1 MQAIVLKTCPKD
13 GMRIGD
19 RPAGHHAIRP
29 YLTAAALML
38 FAVLFS
44 ASAEPTRIV
53 ALGDAR
59 GSTTT
64 AYVNTNVLGNIV
76 TSVLALDPK
85 PDAVVVHGDMILSPV
100 NIDNGYLQF
109 TNIMQRLVTNG
120 IPYYCA
126 LGNHEVGSGWYT
138 KWQDAFDFPQNGP
151 EQWKEL
157 VYYVDVGSIRIVALD
172 AITGGTNWV
181 SGLRCRIDGDQLTW
195 LESVIGANSP
205 SVFDILTSHIP
216 AYSASVAHS
225 NGCLDLWPAERDAFL
240 QATVDARST
249 LYFAGHEHM
258 FYRRNVDTRYNTNWT
273 HTVTHIVNCSGAPF
287 HNELITNTILP
298 EIWNYSDYAFTV
310 VDVDPDSGRGTAT
323 TYTEDGSRVID
334 RVDLLGKNP
343 PLSVT
348 FKSTLLA
355 EGMGVLRNHGLVT
368 APGTV
373 ASNLPVTL
381 WVDDPSE
388 ATVTNAVI
396 IPAGT
401 NRVAFDLTVLD
412 DTEYDGPRTV
422 LVRARSAS
430 FADGTASVE
439 IADTGGGEATLVST
453 GSVWRYLDDGSDQG
467 TTWQDPAFNDT
478 AWSNGH
484 AQLGYGDGD
493 EATTVSYGSDVSN
506 KHATTYFRHSFD
518 LPRPF
523 YPSSLLL
530 SLIRDDGAV
539 VYLNGAEALR
549 TNMPAGAIDYST
561 LAVSPIFGA
570 EEQRL
575 LRTDLDPGLLT
586 NGTNV
591 IAVEIHQVSPE
602 DPDISF
608 DLGLSAVVQPR
619 LSFAATTTV
628 ERYCLSYS
636 NTALLGET
644 MQDFSSCCLLPS
656 TGELLVPARV
666 WPRPWRYVIQTY
678 DRDGAYMRLIYLDGF
693 EDVEGICPYDPE
705 RNLFAVVEEGV
716 NDISII
722 EINADTTNIVK
733 STCTVI
739 PMGIELPDINR
750 GIEGISYDPAN
761 RCFYA
766 VKEWTPMA
774 VYRVAWSGA
783 VVSVTEPFDAEEVFG
798 GICGDLSDL
807 VYDPYSGHLFIL
819 SHLGNRVFE
828 CDLAGNILSIL
839 SITGNQPEGLAIS
852 DDGKE
857 LHIISEPNE
866 YFRYSLSIVT
876 NSGSEATSP
885 AVIDVMLSSPMATTV
900 TVQYVVTSQTAVVNE
915 DYSPDSGTVVFEP
928 GSTRETIQ
936 ISIVLDPDKESDE
949 TLVVTLTNASGAWI
963 SADSAY
969 SYTIVADAIELVVSS
984 PYGNAQPPAGTNML
998 GYGSVL
1004 ACSVTNSPAI
1014 VGIGTQYF
1022 CTGWTGT
1029 GSVPSPGSDTN
1040 TPSFALTTNSTIT
1053 WTWGLPRYWLGAI
1066 ADGGGTVSN
1075 GNVWVEPGTSITL
1088 QASCSAFRLFGG
1100 WSGDVS
1106 GGDTNSLS
1114 YQVTMDRTRT
1124 LVATFID
1131 QLATNNTPVW
1141 WLDMHYPGTND
1152 SDNAAM
1158 SDTDNDGMYAWQ
1170 EYVAGTDPTNPASVF
1185 RLIGVT
1191 LDGSGETISWYGVT
1205 GKTYAVY
1212 GSTNLTAGWL
1222 PSPLTSGVP
1231 GSIAGTN
1238 AFTQAQSNLFFFY
1251 RVKLH

>member
-1 MQAIVLKTCPKD
+1 LALALLSVL
-13 GMRIGD
+13 
-19 RPAGHHAIRP
+19 
-29 YLTAAALML
+29 L
-38 FAVLFS
+38 S

-53 ALGDAR
+53 ALGDPR

-85 PDAVVVHGDMILSPV
+85 PDAVVVHGDMIFSPV

-157 VYYVDVGSIRIVALD
+157 VYYADIGCIRLVVLD
-172 AITGGTNWV
+172 SITGGTNWV
-181 SGLRCRIDGDQLTW
+181 AGLRLRIDGEQLVW
-195 LESVIGANSP
+195 LQSVIGTNSP
-205 SVFDILTSHIP
+205 AVFDVLTSHIP
-216 AYSASVAHS
+216 AYSASVAHA
-225 NGCLDLWPAERDAFL
+225 NGCLDLWPVERDAFL

-258 FYRRNVDTRYNTNWT
+258 FYRRNMDTRYNPNWT

-334 RVDLLGKNP
+334 RVDLIGKNL
-343 PLSVT
+343 PLIVT

-355 EGMGVLRNHGLVT
+355 EGMGTLPDHGLVT
-368 APGTV
+368 APYT
-373 ASNLPVTL
+373 ATSNLPVTL
-381 WVDDPSE
+381 WLDDPSE
-388 ATVTNAVI
+388 ATVTNTVI

-401 NRVAFDLTVLD
+401 NRVAFDVTPLN
-412 DTEYDGPRTV
+412 DTEYDGPQMV
-422 LVRARSAS
+422 LVHARAAG

-467 TTWQDPAFNDT
+467 TMWQDPGFNDNS
-478 AWSNGH
+478 WSNGQ

-493 EATTVSYGSDVSN
+493 EATTVSYGSNVSN

-561 LAVSPIFGA
+561 LALSPIFGA

-608 DLGLSAVVQPR
+608 DLGLSAVVLPR

-644 MQDFSSCCLLPS
+644 TEDFSSCCLMPS

-678 DRDGAYMRLIYLDGF
+678 DRNGAYMRLIYLDGF
-693 EDVEGICPYDPE
+693 QDVEGICQYDPE

-722 EINADTTNIVK
+722 EINADTTNIIK
-733 STCTVI
+733 SACTVI
-739 PMGIELPDINR
+739 PMGIELADVNR
-750 GIEGISYDPAN
+750 GIEGLSYDPAN
-761 RCFYA
+761 QCFYA
-766 VKEWTPMA
+766 VKESTPMA
-774 VYRVAWSGA
+774 IYRITWSGA
-783 VVSVTEPFDAEEVFG
+783 VVSVTEPFDAQQVFG

-819 SHLGNRVFE
+819 SDLGNLVLE
-828 CDLAGNILSIL
+828 CDLAGNILSTL
-839 SITGNQPEGLAIS
+839 SIAGNQPEGIALSA
-852 DDGKE
+852 DGGE

-866 YFRYSLSIVT
+866 YFRYALPVFT
-876 NSGSEATSP
+876 NSGSELDST

-915 DYSPDSGTVVFEP
+915 DYSPDSGLIVFEP

-936 ISIVLDPDKESDE
+936 ISILSDPEKEADE
-949 TLVVTLTNASGAWI
+949 TLLVILTNASGAWI
-963 SADSAY
+963 P
-969 SYTIVADAIELVVSS
+969 ADASRAHTIIADAVELVVVST
-984 PYGNAQPPAGTNML
+984 YGNTLPPVGTNL
-998 GYGSVL
+998 L
-1004 ACSVTNSPAI
+1004 AYDSLLTCSVIDSPALA
-1014 VGIGTQYF
+1014 GIGTRYF
-1022 CTGWTGT
+1022 CTGWSATGDI
-1029 GSVPSPGSDTN
+1029 PSPGSGTN
-1040 TPSFALTTNSTIT
+1040 TSSFVLTTNSTIT
-1053 WTWGLPRYWLGAI
+1053 WNWGQPQYWLGSI
-1066 ADGGGTVSN
+1066 ATGSGTISN
-1075 GNVWVEPGTSITL
+1075 GNAWVEPGTSITL

-1106 GGDTNSLS
+1106 GGNTNSLT
-1114 YQVTMDRTRT
+1114 YEVTMDQPRT
-1124 LVATFID
+1124 LIATFID
-1131 QLATNNTPVW
+1131 ELATNNTPLW

-1152 SDNAAM
+1152 FDAAAL
-1158 SDTDNDGMYAWQ
+1158 SDTDNDGMYSWQ

-1185 RLIGVT
+1185 RLISVT
-1191 LDGSGETISWYGVT
+1191 LDGPGETVSWYGVT

-1212 GSTNLTAGWL
+1212 GSTNLADGWL
-1222 PSPLTSGVP
+1222 ISPLISDVP
-1231 GSIAGTN
+1231 GSVLGTN
-1238 AFTQAQSNLFFFY
+1238 SFTQSQSNMLFFY